1 MSHDEGRRVLP
12 LRIGRLSQVLLVVAH
27 ALFRA
32 QALLDNLGVALV
44 RQERVLFLDSD
55 DMVDHA
61 LLQHEV
67 LNALLVVDQVEVLA
81 HHLDAVLDRV

>member
-12 LRIGRLSQVLLVVAH
+12 LRIGRLSQVLFVVAH

-44 RQERVLFLDSD
+44 CQERVLFLDSD